1 MRERT
6 ARLIESLLILLVR
19 ALLPARGRH
28 RATTPAQLAP
38 AAAPVPASPAR
49 RSVDVWPFEPDTH
62 FVRPYLPAPDEMAV
76 SA

>member
-6 ARLIESLLILLVR
+6 ARLIESLLLLLVR

-38 AAAPVPASPAR
+38 ADDPLPASSAR
-49 RSVDVWPFEPDTH
+49 HPVDVWPFEPDTRL
-62 FVRPYLPAPDEMAV
+62 VRPYLPAPDEMTV